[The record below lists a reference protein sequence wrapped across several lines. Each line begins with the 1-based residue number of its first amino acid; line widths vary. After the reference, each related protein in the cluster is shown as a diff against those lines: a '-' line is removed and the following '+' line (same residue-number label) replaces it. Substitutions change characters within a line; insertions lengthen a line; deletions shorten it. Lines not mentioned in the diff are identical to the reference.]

1 MKDGFYNTKN
11 WLEARIS
18 LAFADATT
26 SSDPAS
32 PNYQSLMIDNI
43 ETTRQWY
50 VEFLKDASPSTLIE
64 FVTDDHTLVQEALDW
79 LNENDPPSTMRTFN
93 LVYPTAELLY
103 VVVRIRKKEAATL
116 FKVFFADRVIAA

>member
-1 MKDGFYNTKN
+1 MKDGFYKTKN
-11 WLEARIS
+11 WLEARVS

-43 ETTRQWY
+43 ATTRLWY
-50 VEFLKDASPSTLIE
+50 AEFSKDASPSTLIE
-64 FVTDDHTLVQEALDW
+64 FVTDDDELIQEAFDF

-93 LVYPTAELLY
+93 IVYPTADLLY
-103 VVVRIRKKEAATL
+103 VVVRIREPKVAAL
-116 FKVFFADRVIAA
+116 FKMFFSERVIAT

>member
-64 FVTDDHTLVQEALDW
+64 FVTDDHTLVQEALDSSAPIW
-79 LNENDPPSTMRTFN
+79 E
-93 LVYPTAELLY
+93 
-103 VVVRIRKKEAATL
+103 RIR
-116 FKVFFADRVIAA
+116 